1 MRDAAASD
9 LARDCATLGSRD
21 HSVFTRHTK
30 TNVIQYQATRGG
42 INMATAFAP
51 KAFKNYINGEF
62 VEPRGGNGIENRN
75 PANTAEL
82 VGIFPNSTEDDVAAA
97 VDAANAAYAKWR
109 LVPAPK
115 RAEILF
121 RAAELL
127 IKRKEDYAR
136 DMTRE
141 MGKVLAE
148 TRGDVQ
154 EAIDMT
160 YLMAGEGRRLF
171 GHTTPSELPNKFA
184 MSVRSPIGVTGL
196 ITPWNFPM
204 AIPSWK
210 IMPALVCGNTVVIKP
225 AEDTPLSTYN
235 LAQSLAEAGLP
246 PGVLN
251 VVFGRGVVV
260 GKAIL
265 GHHDVRLVSFTG
277 STDVGR
283 IVSEACAPTF
293 KKCHLEMGGK
303 NIIVVMDDANLDLAV
318 DGAIWGGFGTTGQR
332 CTAASRV
339 AVHKKVYKEFL
350 EKFVARAKALKV
362 GDGLNAQTD
371 MGPCINE
378 AQLNTVIKYVEIGKN
393 EGAKLAAGG
402 HRLEGGGYAKG
413 WFHEPTVFADCDPG
427 MRVCQEEIFGPVVSV
442 MAFDTFEEGLRI
454 ANGVS
459 YGLSAAI
466 YTRNVN
472 TAYTAQRDLETGIV
486 YVNAP
491 TIGAET
497 HLPFGGIK
505 NTGNGHRESGD
516 AALDFYSEWKTLYVD
531 YSDRLQRAQ
540 IDNT

>member
-1 MRDAAASD
+1 
-9 LARDCATLGSRD
+9 
-21 HSVFTRHTK
+21 
-30 TNVIQYQATRGG
+30 
-42 INMATAFAP
+42 MATSYAL
-51 KAFKNYINGEF
+51 KTYKNYINGEW
-62 VEPRGGNGIENRN
+62 VEARSNQSIENRN
-75 PANTAEL
+75 PANRDEL
-82 VGIFPNSTEDDVAAA
+82 IGMFPASSKEDVALAREAA
-97 VDAANAAYAKWR
+97 REAYKSWR
-109 LVPAPK
+109 LTPAPK
-115 RAEILF
+115 RAETLF
-121 RAAELL
+121 RAAQILVE
-127 IKRKEDYAR
+127 RKEDFAR

-141 MGKVLAE
+141 MGKILDE

-160 YLMAGEGRRLF
+160 YLMAGEGRRQF

-184 MSVRSPIGVTGL
+184 MSVRSPIGVAGL

-210 IMPALVCGNTVVIKP
+210 IMPALICGNTVVIKP
-225 AEDTPLSTYN
+225 AEDTPLSTHN
-235 LAQSLAEAGLP
+235 LAQALEEAGLP
-246 PGVLN
+246 RGVVN
-251 VVFGRGVVV
+251 VVFGKGTVV
-260 GKAIL
+260 GKAML
-265 GHHDVRLVSFTG
+265 DDSDVNLVSFTG
-277 STDVGR
+277 STEVGR
-283 IVSEACAPTF
+283 IVSEACAPAF

-339 AVHKKVYKEFL
+339 GVHKRVYSQFVD
-350 EKFVARAKALKV
+350 KFVARAESLKI
-362 GDGLNAQTD
+362 GDGLEATTN

-378 AQLNTVIKYVEIGKN
+378 QQLNTVMKYVEIGKD
-393 EGAKLAAGG
+393 EGAKLATGG
-402 HRLEGGGYAKG
+402 HRLATGAYARG
-413 WFHEPTVFADCDPG
+413 WFHEPTIFIDCDPK
-427 MRVCQEEIFGPVVSV
+427 MRICQEEIFGPVVSV
-442 MAFDTFEEGLRI
+442 IPFESFDEGLAI
-454 ANGVS
+454 ANGVQ

-472 TAYTAQRDLETGIV
+472 QAFRAQRDLETGIV

-516 AALDFYSEWKTLYVD
+516 AALDFYSEWKTVYID

-540 IDNT
+540 IDNN